1 MTKAA
6 EVGRWASTDR
16 SAHGSA
22 KEIVNFL
29 EAVLTNVLRSVLTR
43 PFLTDFGLLILRV
56 FTGVLLIHHGYEKLA
71 NIENFAAAFV
81 RPLHLPFPITLS
93 YLAAFSEIVGS
104 WLLITG
110 LLTRFGALAIA
121 GTISVAIY
129 HAIVVNGFNIYLL
142 ELLGLYFAAAAMV
155 LAAGPGRFSL
165 DELLVRKIAP
175 SARAQAEKLDA
186 LLTPNAAEFQN

>member
-1 MTKAA
+1 M
-6 EVGRWASTDR
+6 
-16 SAHGSA
+16 
-22 KEIVNFL
+22 
-29 EAVLTNVLRSVLTR
+29 NVLRSVLTR
-43 PFLTDFGLLILRV
+43 PFLSDVGLLVLRV

-93 YLAAFSEIVGS
+93 SLAAFSEIVGS

-110 LLTRFGALAIA
+110 LLTRLGALAIA

-129 HAIVVNGFNIYLL
+129 HAIAINGFNIYLL

-155 LAAGPGRFSL
+155 ITAGPGRFSL
-165 DELLVRKIAP
+165 DELMIRQLAP
-175 SARAQAEKLDA
+175 KARAQAEKLDA
-186 LLTPNAAEFQN
+186 LLQSPTTPEFQN

>member
-1 MTKAA
+1 M
-6 EVGRWASTDR
+6 
-16 SAHGSA
+16 
-22 KEIVNFL
+22 
-29 EAVLTNVLRSVLTR
+29 LRTVLTR
-43 PFLTDFGLLILRV
+43 PFLTDAGLLILRV

-93 YLAAFSEIVGS
+93 YVAAFSEIIGS

-110 LLTRFGALAIA
+110 LLTRVGAAAIA

-142 ELLGLYFAAAAMV
+142 ELLGLYWAAAVLV
-155 LAAGPGRFSL
+155 LAAGPGLFSVDTL
-165 DELLVRKIAP
+165 IVRKLNP
-175 SARAQAEKLDA
+175 STEEQAAKLES
-186 LLTPNAAEFQN
+186 LLQPETQPEYQSSTN